1 MILVAAT
8 IGCGSKSNV
17 DPFANCAT
25 PIPGFHSF
33 RSRDFAEH
41 WSAPIDGHYANIVKV
56 DKSGSITWNGIDLS
70 SMHDDGEAALET
82 YLTDLNSLQIPQPV
96 TALDFDAGAPCARIA
111 VVRKLM
117 IKHLHCSNTGRCF
130 QGTFE

>member
-1 MILVAAT
+1 MILVAVT
-8 IGCGSKSNV
+8 SGCGSKSSV

-33 RSRDFAEH
+33 RSRYFAEH

-56 DKSGSITWNGIDLS
+56 DKSGRITWNGVDLS

-82 YLTDLNSLQIPQPV
+82 YLTGLNSIPVPKPV
-96 TALDFDAGAPCARIA
+96 TALDFDAGAPCAKITA
-111 VVRKLM
+111 VRKLL
-117 IKHLHCSNTGRCF
+117 ITHLHCSDTGKCF
-130 QGTFE
+130 QGTLE